1 MMTLIDVPLYKV
13 YLDYRHADDL
23 NGLNEAV
30 EVAYQEELAKL
41 EEVDFRAFR
50 KRIMRVRT
58 KTYRK
63 IYPTTQQLN
72 NR

>member
-30 EVAYQEELAKL
+30 ECQKEHIKKL
-41 EEVDFRAFR
+41 LESEVE
-50 KRIMRVRT
+50 
-58 KTYRK
+58 
-63 IYPTTQQLN
+63 
-72 NR
+72 